1 MRMAPGCVAD
11 SPAFLCDIGQMFD
24 TPILILAAGRS
35 SRMRGRDKLAEV
47 VEGEPLLTRITK
59 AARAVSP
66 RVFVALPAADH
77 PRLSL
82 ISGLDVTPLI
92 LPESA
97 EGMSGTLRGGIAALP
112 VSARFMVLL
121 SDLPGLTAPDLAAVL
136 AAPESAPDAL
146 IWRGATVDGR
156 PGHPILFDAKLRPR
170 FAELSGDGG
179 GEVIVNSYRD
189 KTCLI
194 ALPDDRARLDLDT
207 PEDWAAWRA
216 LRGE

>member
-1 MRMAPGCVAD
+1 MTPFFCD
-11 SPAFLCDIGQMFD
+11 SGAMFD

-35 SRMRGRDKLAEV
+35 SRMRGHDKLAEV

-59 AARAVSP
+59 AARFVSA
-66 RVFVALPAADH
+66 RVFVALPAAEH

-92 LPESA
+92 LPEAA

-136 AAPESAPDAL
+136 TAPESAPDAL

-179 GEVIVNSYRD
+179 GESIVNSYKD